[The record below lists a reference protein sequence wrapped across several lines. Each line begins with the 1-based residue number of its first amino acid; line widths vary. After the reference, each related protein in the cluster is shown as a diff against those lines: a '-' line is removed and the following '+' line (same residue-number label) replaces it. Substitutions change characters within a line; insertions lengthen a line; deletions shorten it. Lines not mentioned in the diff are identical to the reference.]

1 MAMFKVL
8 FLCTENS
15 CRSQMAEGLIN
26 HDLKREVQAFSAGVR
41 ATRVN
46 PRAIQVM
53 AEIGIDISQQRSKS
67 MDEFSDEQFDLAIT
81 LCDQAQRECPMFLA
95 ADRLIHMGFP
105 DPAKA
110 TGTEAEIM
118 DEFRK
123 VRDDIRRQMVS
134 FLREE
139 LRGSAIGRAVDPK
152 KIMIPRL

>member
-8 FLCTENS
+8 FLCTENA

-26 HDLKREVQAFSAGVR
+26 HDLKGEVQAFSAGVR

-53 AEIGIDISQQRSKS
+53 AELGIDISRQRSKS
-67 MDEFSDEQFDLAIT
+67 MDEFREEQFDLAIT

-110 TGTEAEIM
+110 TGTEADIM
-118 DEFRK
+118 NEFRK
-123 VRDDIRRQMVS
+123 VRDEIRQQMVP
-134 FLREE
+134 FLQEE
-139 LRGSAIGRAVDPK
+139 LRVSAKGKAAG
-152 KIMIPRL
+152 